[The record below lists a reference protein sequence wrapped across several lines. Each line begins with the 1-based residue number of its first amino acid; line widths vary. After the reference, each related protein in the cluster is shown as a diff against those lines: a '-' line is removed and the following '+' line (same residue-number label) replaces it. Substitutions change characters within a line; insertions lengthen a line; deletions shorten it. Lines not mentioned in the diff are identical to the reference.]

1 MNTCEYCGQEVKR
14 KIFCSPSHKSMYYR
28 NLKKADIIVK
38 NVNKIRAEQ
47 NKPPLTVPKPHIP
60 KVAEPFKMPDTWIK
74 KYEKK

>member
-1 MNTCEYCGQEVKR
+1 
-14 KIFCSPSHKSMYYR
+14 MYYR